1 MRISNYSRDLP
12 IDFGT
17 LFDIYTYSPFQK
29 VQQKIYAFGY
39 LSCPIARAFDCGYHF
54 EEAHSCDEW
63 HQMTYWCVMLL
74 YSRRIIAVLSMDF
87 CQRELLRDWPFVNR
101 GQPILGRLASTR
113 CRISA
118 IGQLMWVDEFIE
130 GVRKQFGD
138 SGNINLRPI
147 ISQTVLHQRFGRD
160 EVRQQIV
167 GTRSL
172 CSLLYGLFGLEMIQ
186 LAIFL
191 NTWNIWRLYDRV
203 PFILSHEFEVVPAG
217 WMIHCPFFDFG
228 GKGNWPKTGIHKG
241 DCRGSGTPRVQLHAR
256 SHGWS
261 WESDLIACRGGFLQ
275 SCHLLCD
282 WL

>member
-1 MRISNYSRDLP
+1 MRISNYSRVLP

-29 VQQKIYAFGY
+29 VQQKIYAFGC
-39 LSCPIARAFDCGYHF
+39 LSCPIARAFELWLSFRRGTFLRWVASDDVLVRDVTIFPEDYR
-54 EEAHSCDEW
+54 
-63 HQMTYWCVMLL
+63 CV
-74 YSRRIIAVLSMDF
+74 VHGFLSKRTFKNFD
-87 CQRELLRDWPFVNR
+87 RLSIEGNPV
-101 GQPILGRLASTR
+101 LGRLASTR

-138 SGNINLRPI
+138 CGNVNLWPI
-147 ISQTVLHQRFGRD
+147 ISKTVLHQRFGRD

-186 LAIFL
+186 LALFP

-217 WMIHCPFFDFG
+217 WMSHCPFFNFG
-228 GKGNWPKTGIHKG
+228 G
-241 DCRGSGTPRVQLHAR
+241 
-256 SHGWS
+256 
-261 WESDLIACRGGFLQ
+261 
-275 SCHLLCD
+275 
-282 WL
+282 